1 MKNEGKCLKGQRDL
15 MQLLDSDLDFDHFHR
30 TQTQVDQSNGPS

>member
-1 MKNEGKCLKGQRDL
+1 MQTQEKLRDL
-15 MQLLDSDLDFDHFHR
+15 MQLLDGDLVFLHFRR